1 MRGAQ
6 QVRGVEL
13 LVLVVEDRG
22 LDRPLQELVGM
33 AAEELVERVV
43 ARDVDREP
51 AAAPPGPAP
60 HLAQR
65 RDGPRER
72 HTDRGIQRP
81 DVDPQL
87 QGIGRHDAEQLAVH
101 QPPLELAP
109 LRRRV
114 ARPVRRDPLGQ
125 RRVAAPRQL
134 QRREARHQLDR
145 LARLHEH
152 DRARALDHQL
162 REQVGGLGQGRAPR
176 GRLVIGDRRV
186 PHRHRALGAGRAVAV
201 DHRDVVEP
209 GQARGQLAR
218 VRDRGRREQEP
229 RRGAVHLADPAQPP
243 QDVGHVRAEHAAVH
257 VRLVDDDHGE
267 VGEEVSPGRVVREDP
282 EVQHVGVGEDQ
293 VGPPPQRRALLAR
306 CVAVVDRRSRAFDG
320 ERVK

>member
-1 MRGAQ
+1 MAPGWTVDGARPRSTSPIDLAGAAVDDRDRVAAGAPQRHRRRRELVGLARGRTCRRAARAARPRRPAPRRIRASAAPDVAASAASSGAFVRGAQ

-33 AAEELVERVV
+33 AAEELVERVL

-51 AAAPPGPAP
+51 AAAPPGAAP

-72 HTDRGIQRP
+72 HADRGIQRP

-87 QGIGRHDAEQLAVH
+87 QRIGRHDAEQLAVH

-125 RRVAAPRQL
+125 RR
-134 QRREARHQLDR
+134 D
-145 LARLHEH
+145 
-152 DRARALDHQL
+152 ARAAS
-162 REQVGGLGQGRAPR
+162 APATR
-176 GRLVIGDRRV
+176 SA
-186 PHRHRALGAGRAVAV
+186 PS
-201 DHRDVVEP
+201 
-209 GQARGQLAR
+209 AR
-218 VRDRGRREQEP
+218 
-229 RRGAVHLADPAQPP
+229 PP
-243 QDVGHVRAEHAAVH
+243 CAT
-257 VRLVDDDHGE
+257 
-267 VGEEVSPGRVVREDP
+267 S
-282 EVQHVGVGEDQ
+282 
-293 VGPPPQRRALLAR
+293 
-306 CVAVVDRRSRAFDG
+306 
-320 ERVK
+320 

>member
-1 MRGAQ
+1 MSTIATASRPGAPQRHRRRRELVGAAQDERAVGPLAQLALADQHLGELAPARAQRRRVGGLQRPFVRGAQ
-6 QVRGVEL
+6 QVRGVQL

-33 AAEELVERVV
+33 AAEELVERVL
-43 ARDVDREP
+43 AGDVDREP

-65 RDGPRER
+65 GDGPRER
-72 HTDRGIQRP
+72 HADRGIQRP

-87 QGIGRHDAEQLAVH
+87 QRIGRHDAEQLAVH

-125 RRVAAPRQL
+125 GRVPAPLQL
-134 QRREARHQLDR
+134 QRREVRHQLDR

-162 REQVGGLGQGRAPR
+162 REQVGGLGRAASAARPS
-176 GRLVIGDRRV
+176 
-186 PHRHRALGAGRAVAV
+186 RHR
-201 DHRDVVEP
+201 
-209 GQARGQLAR
+209 
-218 VRDRGRREQEP
+218 
-229 RRGAVHLADPAQPP
+229 
-243 QDVGHVRAEHAAVH
+243 
-257 VRLVDDDHGE
+257 
-267 VGEEVSPGRVVREDP
+267 
-282 EVQHVGVGEDQ
+282 
-293 VGPPPQRRALLAR
+293 
-306 CVAVVDRRSRAFDG
+306 
-320 ERVK
+320 